1 MKKLICL
8 VLAALLCVG
17 AVAMAESSVP
27 SKSTADLTQ
36 ATGVQ
41 SESGVEVK
49 SDFVL
54 EPATASKATAEQTA
68 ATQKVIDELT
78 ATSAKD
84 YCSDVTDKD
93 GNGVDVT
100 AILGADKKPVINEV
114 MPLTVENYDSSY
126 GDMKAS
132 YTFATEYDKDEPV
145 VIVLTIVDPVTGKVK
160 KIAVEGKGNGV
171 NGGIDVVFPA
181 EVMEAMNGACVTMS
195 VVSAAK

>member
-41 SESGVEVK
+41 SESGAEVK

-54 EPATASKATAEQTA
+54 EPATASKATAEQTV

-100 AILGADKKPVINEV
+100 AILGADKKPVINEI